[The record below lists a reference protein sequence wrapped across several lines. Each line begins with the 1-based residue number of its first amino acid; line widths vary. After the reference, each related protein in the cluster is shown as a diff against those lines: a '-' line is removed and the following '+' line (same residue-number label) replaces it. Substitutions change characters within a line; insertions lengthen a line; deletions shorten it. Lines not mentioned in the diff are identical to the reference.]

1 MTERIELPDGAW
13 AELRSPRSVPE
24 RLRRPVTKIM
34 FEISQQQ
41 TENINNDFVDPEMV
55 MVYSELNDL
64 LIVARVAAWSYDLP
78 ISKDSVLDLP
88 GDAYEI
94 LQAKAAESLTEMIPN
109 FGQSS
114 DQESPTQPSDV

>member
-1 MTERIELPDGAW
+1 MTERIELPDNAW

-34 FEISQQQ
+34 FKISQEQ
-41 TENINNDFVDPEMV
+41 TENIGNNFVDPEMV

-64 LIVARVAAWSYDLP
+64 LIVARVVAWSYDLP
-78 ISKDSVLDLP
+78 ISVESVLDLP
-88 GDAYEI
+88 GDAYEM
-94 LQAKAAESLTEMIPN
+94 LQAKASESITEMIPS

-114 DQESPTQPSDV
+114 EPESPTKP

>member
-13 AELRSPRSVPE
+13 AELRNPRSVPE
-24 RLRRPVTKIM
+24 RLRRPVTKMM
-34 FEISQQQ
+34 FQISQQQ
-41 TENINNDFVDPEMV
+41 TETINNDFVDPEMV
-55 MVYSELNDL
+55 LVYSELNDL

-78 ISKDSVLDLP
+78 ISVDSVLDLP

-94 LQAKAAESLTEMIPN
+94 LQAKAAESMTEMIPN

>member
-1 MTERIELPDGAW
+1 MTERIELPESAW

-34 FEISQQQ
+34 FQISQQQ
-41 TENINNDFVDPEMV
+41 AQSLSVDVVDPEMV

-64 LIVARVAAWSYDLP
+64 LIVARVVAWSYDLP
-78 ISKDSVLDLP
+78 ITVDSVLDLP

-94 LQAKAAESLTEMIPN
+94 LQAKAAESMTEMIPN
-109 FGQSS
+109 FASS
-114 DQESPTQPSDV
+114 NDPESPTLPSDV